1 MAEEAMERHRMD
13 VASVLANLQ
22 PPGPGRRVV
31 PSAVADLAAGQDALW
46 VATRTGLVRI
56 DTHRL
61 R

>member
-1 MAEEAMERHRMD
+1 
-13 VASVLANLQ
+13 L
-22 PPGPGRRVV
+22 V
-31 PSAVADLAAGQDALW
+31 PSAVADLVAGQDALW